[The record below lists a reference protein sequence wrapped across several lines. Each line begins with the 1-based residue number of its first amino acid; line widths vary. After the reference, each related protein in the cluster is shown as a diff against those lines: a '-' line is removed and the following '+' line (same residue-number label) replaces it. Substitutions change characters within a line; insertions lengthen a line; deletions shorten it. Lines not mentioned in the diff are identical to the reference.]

1 MNLTGYFDAIADPAE
16 VAASKP
22 APDIFIAA
30 AHAVGV
36 APSESIGLEDSQAGI
51 QAIKDSGALPIG
63 VGRPEDLGD
72 DIVIVPDTS
81 YYTLEFLKEV
91 WLQKQK

>member
-1 MNLTGYFDAIADPAE
+1 
-16 VAASKP
+16 
-22 APDIFIAA
+22 
-30 AHAVGV
+30 
-36 APSESIGLEDSQAGI
+36 
-51 QAIKDSGALPIG
+51 ALPIG

-72 DIVIVPDTS
+72 EIVIVPDTS